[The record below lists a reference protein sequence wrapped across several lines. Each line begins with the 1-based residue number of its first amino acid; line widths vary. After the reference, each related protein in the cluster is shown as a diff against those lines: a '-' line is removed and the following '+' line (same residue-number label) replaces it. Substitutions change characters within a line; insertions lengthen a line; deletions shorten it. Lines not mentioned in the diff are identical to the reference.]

1 MKYIC
6 IKNWNFP
13 DNMKN
18 ESLDKAGCY
27 NRECMDCYLIKG
39 NIYDVSIFGAQV
51 YPDKPDFI
59 LYNINLNNKYI
70 ATLRSDN
77 ISEYLIELDESRECR
92 INNILNG

>member
-18 ESLDKAGCY
+18 ESLDKAECY
-27 NRECMDCYLIKG
+27 TDCYLIEG
-39 NIYDVSIFGAQV
+39 NIYDVSIFATQV
-51 YPDKPDFI
+51 AYPDKPDFI

-70 ATLRSDN
+70 TTLQSDN
-77 ISEYLIELDESRECR
+77 ISEYLIELDEKRECR
-92 INNILNG
+92 INNILNE